1 MYNNNYKNTH
11 TMKEYKVNK
20 DHLSTIRHIL
30 GYIVRREEDGQG
42 YVKCTDKE
50 ARIIK
55 SAGIHLDLVVSN

>member
-1 MYNNNYKNTH
+1 
-11 TMKEYKVNK
+11 MKEYKVNK